1 MKRII
6 IPLLI
11 LLLASCA
18 ELTQVVNKMDTN
30 RPLTQNEVV
39 SGLKQA
45 LKIGAD
51 SASSILSVKNGY
63 YRDQLV
69 KITLPPEAETVTKN
83 ISRLPGGEKLV
94 EDVILRINRSA
105 EAAAK
110 EAAPVFARAITE
122 MTIQDGFEILGGKKD
137 AATQYLKQKTYKQLY
152 QLYQPKIKK
161 SLDREIVGNISTNES
176 WESLAGQWNKI
187 AGSFIGEMA
196 DLKEVETQLD
206 QYLTDKAL
214 EGLFI
219 KLALEE
225 AKIRNDPAA
234 RVTDLLKRVFG

>member
-1 MKRII
+1 MKRTI
-6 IPLLI
+6 IPLLF
-11 LLLASCA
+11 LLLTSCA
-18 ELTQVVNKMDTN
+18 ELAQVVNQMDTS
-30 RPLTQNEVV
+30 RPLSQGEVV

-51 SASSILSVKNGY
+51 SASSVLSVKDGY

-83 ISRLPGGEKLV
+83 ISKLPGGEQLV
-94 EDVILRINRSA
+94 EDVVLRINRSA

-110 EAAPVFARAITE
+110 EAAPVFAKAISE
-122 MTIQDGFEILGGKKD
+122 MTIQDGFAILRGEKD
-137 AATQYLKQKTYKQLY
+137 AATQYLKQKTYRQLY

-161 SLDREIVGNISTNES
+161 SLDKEIVGSISTNES
-176 WESLAGQWNKI
+176 WETLTGQWNKI
-187 AGSFIGEMA
+187 AGSFVGELA
-196 DLKEVETQLD
+196 DLEKIETQLD
-206 QYLTDKAL
+206 KYLTDKAL

>member
-1 MKRII
+1 MKRTI
-6 IPLLI
+6 IPLLF
-11 LLLASCA
+11 LLLTSCA
-18 ELTQVVNKMDTN
+18 ELAQVVNQMDTS
-30 RPLTQNEVV
+30 RPLSKVEVI

-51 SASSILSVKNGY
+51 SASSVLSVKDGY

-83 ISRLPGGEKLV
+83 ISKLPGGEQLV
-94 EDVILRINRSA
+94 EDVVLRINRSA

-110 EAAPVFARAITE
+110 EAAPVFAKAISE
-122 MTIQDGFEILGGKKD
+122 MTIQDGFAILRGEKD
-137 AATQYLKQKTYKQLY
+137 AATQYLKQKTYRQLY

-161 SLDREIVGNISTNES
+161 SLDKEIVGSISTNES
-176 WESLAGQWNKI
+176 WETLTGQWNKI
-187 AGSFIGEMA
+187 AGSFVGELA
-196 DLKEVETQLD
+196 DLEKIETQLD
-206 QYLTDKAL
+206 KYLTDKAL